1 PPFKSGFKLRNMAN
15 GQQEGGQLPGGMGG
29 LVQYYDEYE
38 EPFQFDP
45 KVVVGFIS
53 FFILLELYVHLGS
66 PFFPL

>member
-1 PPFKSGFKLRNMAN
+1 MSN

-38 EPFQFDP
+38 EPFQFNP

-53 FFILLELYVHLGS
+53 FFILVELAVHYFS
-66 PFFPL
+66 PAL

>member
-1 PPFKSGFKLRNMAN
+1 MAN

-45 KVVVGFIS
+45 RVVAGFIS
-53 FFILLELYVHLGS
+53 FFIVLELAVHYFKPAL
-66 PFFPL
+66 